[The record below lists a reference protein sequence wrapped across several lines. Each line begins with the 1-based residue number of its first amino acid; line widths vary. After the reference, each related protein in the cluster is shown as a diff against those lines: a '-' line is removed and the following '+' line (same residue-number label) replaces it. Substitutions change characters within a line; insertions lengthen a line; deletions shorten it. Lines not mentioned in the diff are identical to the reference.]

1 MRLLGIPSE
10 AQGRDWDKL
19 TRRIDLQL
27 EESNYDLAEET
38 VLIEF
43 RKGEAV
49 VYRPVIGGRKE
60 LQAPFV
66 LSDRVA
72 GTVELKTVHGE
83 FWDEILDELDG
94 KDCTLIL
101 KRRMAGDLK
110 LSVEVFFSFF

>member
-1 MRLLGIPSE
+1 MRLLGIPSD

-19 TRRIDLQL
+19 TKRIDLQL
-27 EESNYDLAEET
+27 EQSNYDLAEET

-60 LQAPFV
+60 LQAPFL

-72 GTVELKTVHGE
+72 GTVELKAVHGE
-83 FWDEILDELDG
+83 IWDEILEELDG